1 MVAGC
6 ELLLPFFF
14 FFFPFGSMG
23 EEHPVLEIFLLSF
36 TFSDNTVN
44 LTIFLTRELK
54 MKPLHTG

>member
-1 MVAGC
+1 VS
-6 ELLLPFFF
+6 FFF

-23 EEHPVLEIFLLSF
+23 GEHPVLEIFLLSF

-44 LTIFLTRELK
+44 LTIFLTFFFFILIRELK